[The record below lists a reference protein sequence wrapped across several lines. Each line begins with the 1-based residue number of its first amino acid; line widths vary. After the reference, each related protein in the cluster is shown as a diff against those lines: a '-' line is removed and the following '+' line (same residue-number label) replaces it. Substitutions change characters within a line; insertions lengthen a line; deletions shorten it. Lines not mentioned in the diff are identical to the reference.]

1 MTRFHLLFLAL
12 MGGVFALAT
21 DVACGD
27 ETNVPPPSKVFIVGN
42 GSPDFLGF
50 TNVYLTRRVQK
61 TTTLEFHLGSDHD
74 NEGELLYFF
83 WYEGDT
89 VVSEFP
95 RFTNDY
101 PHGQHTLHVAVSD
114 NHDVNNLHV
123 PLEVISPLN
132 AVRRLRADLEL
143 TGVRENIARLRP
155 HLRVAERAIQRRA
168 WSVAQRRLQ
177 RFDARVSVYID
188 ADSEA
193 GAALIERWEE
203 AARRIIQSIQ
213 PVRRAGPINPPG
225 VFPGPG

>member
-1 MTRFHLLFLAL
+1 MIRFHLLFLAR
-12 MGGVFALAT
+12 MSGVFALAT
-21 DVACGD
+21 DAARGD
-27 ETNVPPPSKVFIVGN
+27 TTNVPPPSKVFIGGN

-74 NEGELLYFF
+74 NEGELLSFF

-101 PHGQHTLHVAVSD
+101 PHGLHTLHVRVSD
-114 NHDVNNLHV
+114 NHDMNDLRV
-123 PLEVISPLN
+123 PLEVISPLD

-155 HLRVAERAIQRRA
+155 HLRVAERAIQHRV
-168 WSVAQRRLQ
+168 WGVAQRRLQ

-188 ADSEA
+188 ANSEA
-193 GAALIERWEE
+193 GAALVERWEE
-203 AARRIIQSIQ
+203 VARRIIQSIQ
-213 PVRRAGPINPPG
+213 PVRRGGPANPTG
-225 VFPGPG
+225 VFPVP